1 MPRLP
6 HQTAN
11 LLTLTRVVLVPVF
24 VVEYLVRA
32 PVLTGALA
40 IFLLA
45 ALTDWLDGWV
55 ARRFAQ
61 QSAFGA
67 FLDPVADKLMVVAA
81 LMLVVRSHPTL
92 LTLLSAMLVILR
104 EVYVSAL
111 REWMAS
117 AGLRNVVA
125 VAQIGKWKT
134 ATQMLALVVLMWGL
148 NQMAQDAADG
158 ATAMR
163 VGEGLLVVAA
173 LLSVISC
180 VQYSLGAYR
189 GRPNRNSDPGPA

>member
-163 VGEGLLVVAA
+163 VGEGLLLVAA

-189 GRPNRNSDPGPA
+189 GRPNRKADPGPA

>member
-1 MPRLP
+1 MFRLP
-6 HQTAN
+6 RQTAN
-11 LLTLTRVVLVPVF
+11 LLTLTRVCLVPMF

-40 IFLLA
+40 IFVLA

-92 LTLLSAMLVILR
+92 LILISAMLVILR

-148 NQMAQDAADG
+148 NQASAQATG
-158 ATAMR
+158 AFVWLR
-163 VGEGLLVVAA
+163 IGEGLLVLAA
-173 LLSVISC
+173 LLSVFSC

-189 GRPNRNSDPGPA
+189 GRPNSTEDPGAA

>member
-1 MPRLP
+1 MSRLP
-6 HQTAN
+6 RQTAN
-11 LLTLTRVVLVPVF
+11 LLTLTRVFLVPVF

-32 PVLTGALA
+32 PVLTGAIA
-40 IFLLA
+40 IFILA

-92 LTLLSAMLVILR
+92 LILISAMLVILR

-117 AGLRNVVA
+117 VGLRNVVA

-148 NQMAQDAADG
+148 NQAGAQATG
-158 ATAMR
+158 AFVWLR
-163 VGEGLLVVAA
+163 IGEGLLVLAA
-173 LLSVISC
+173 LLSVFSC

-189 GRPNRNSDPGPA
+189 GRPNSTKGPGAA